1 MKINT
6 KQTTTKEFV
15 LSEKEANT
23 VKKCLDYCWHRL
35 SKHKKCGINGV
46 VDVNDVAT
54 LREGIGF
61 DFDKCP
67 NYYNHELEYFFDGI
81 KIGKKTI
88 D

>member
-35 SKHKKCGINGV
+35 SRHEECGINGV
-46 VDVNDVAT
+46 VNVNDVTT
-54 LREGIGF
+54 LREEINSKNNVLEMLKDGKIMM
-61 DFDKCP
+61 DFFK
-67 NYYNHELEYFFDGI
+67 
-81 KIGKKTI
+81 
-88 D
+88 

>member
-15 LSEKEANT
+15 LSEKEAKI

-46 VDVNDVAT
+46 VKVEDVAL
-54 LREGIGF
+54 LRKEF
-61 DFDKCP
+61 SLNHNDKCQ
-67 NYYNHELEYFFDGI
+67 NDCNDEYEFLSALAGRWLS
-81 KIGKKTI
+81 
-88 D
+88 